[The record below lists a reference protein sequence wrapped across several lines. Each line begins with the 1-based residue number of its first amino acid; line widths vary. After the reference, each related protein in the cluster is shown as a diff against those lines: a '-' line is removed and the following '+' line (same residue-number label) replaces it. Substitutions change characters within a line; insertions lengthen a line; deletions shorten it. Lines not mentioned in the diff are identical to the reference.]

1 MKTKN
6 LKQTVTFNAKPSD
19 VYEMIMDAKKHG
31 QICGGKVTMSKKVN
45 GKFSVYDGYCHGHNI
60 ELTEGKKIIQAWNF
74 AEDGW
79 PELYFTVCTFDF
91 KKDGKGTK
99 MTFTQEGI
107 PEHKYEALKKGWKE
121 FYWEPIK
128 QLLKK

>member
-6 LKQTVTFNAKPSD
+6 LKQTVSFAAKPSEI
-19 VYEMIMDAKKHG
+19 YEMIMDSKKHG
-31 QICGGKVTMSKKVN
+31 QICGGKVTMSKKI
-45 GKFSVYDGYCHGHNI
+45 GEKFNVYDGYCHGHNMGLI
-60 ELTEGKKIIQAWNF
+60 EGKKIIQAWNF
-74 AEDGW
+74 AEEGW
-79 PELYFTVCTFDF
+79 PPLYFTVCTFDF

-121 FYWEPIK
+121 YYWEPIK
-128 QLLKK
+128 MLLK